1 MDFPKRLA
9 YVLRGIGIAVASDP
23 AHGFFADDHGAFLG
37 FWIHD
42 DLIRSVNLVVGE
54 NAVLEHEPSRSPSF
68 PVIHPLVQYSGDSVP
83 DEVIDLH
90 VHHRLLPLAPAVAVP
105 RSQIGS
111 HGGGGGGGGER
122 RHGEVRE
129 RGFHWRGLVGNGGHA
144 AERMHEEEREYIYIT
159 AAKAVLRRGGVGG
172 GGWRWRRSGEASC

>member
-1 MDFPKRLA
+1 MDFPKRLS
-9 YVLRGIGIAVASDP
+9 YVLRVIGITVASDP
-23 AHGFFADDHGAFLG
+23 AHGFFADDHGALLG
-37 FWIHD
+37 FLIHD

-83 DEVIDLH
+83 DEVVDLH
-90 VHHRLLPLAPAVAVP
+90 VHHRLLPLAPAVAVAVLVAVT
-105 RSQIGS
+105 RSRIGS

-144 AERMHEEEREYIYIT
+144 AERMHEEEEKEYIYIT
-159 AAKAVLRRGGVGG
+159 AAKAVLQRGQRGGG
-172 GGWRWRRSGEASC
+172 